1 MDIPQI
7 ITGST
12 LIMAVIA
19 LAVIWF
25 GIKFL
30 TGVLNTLAER
40 FNRRRLLIKR
50 LIPVVKVVGWAVGLY
65 VIIAGIFNPPIETI
79 ITVSASIGIAVG
91 FASQD
96 ILKNIFGGILIILDK
111 PFQVGDK
118 IAVDSTYGEVLEIG
132 LRSTRVVT
140 DDDSVVS
147 IPNGE
152 LMNRAVSN
160 SNSSALDCQVV
171 AELLLPLSIDQDKVI
186 AIGKRAAA
194 TSRYVFL
201 KKPIAVHVY
210 SQPVGSQNLLKFRV
224 KAYVLDIRLE
234 AQFRS
239 DMTERVLQELR
250 AQNMISA
257 A

>member
-1 MDIPQI
+1 MDLPQLLS
-7 ITGST
+7 GSNLFLASVT
-12 LIMAVIA
+12 LVA
-19 LAVIWF
+19 IWF
-25 GIKFL
+25 GIRFV

-40 FNRRRLLIKR
+40 FNHRRLLIKR

-65 VIIAGIFNPPIETI
+65 MIIAWIFNPPIETI
-79 ITVSASIGIAVG
+79 LTVSASIGIAVG

-96 ILKNIFGGILIILDK
+96 ILKNIFGGIMIILDK

-118 IAVDSTYGEVLEIG
+118 IQVDDNYGEVLEIG

-171 AELLLPLSIDQDKVI
+171 AELLLPLSIDQDQVI
-186 AIGKRAAA
+186 AIGKRAAS
-194 TSRYVFL
+194 TSRYVYL
-201 KKPIAVHVY
+201 KKPIAVHVS

-234 AQFRS
+234 EQFRS

-250 AQNMISA
+250 SRNMISA

>member
-1 MDIPQI
+1 MSLTEIL
-7 ITGST
+7 TGSN
-12 LIMAVIA
+12 LFMAMVA
-19 LAVIWF
+19 LAAIWF
-25 GIKFL
+25 GLRFT
-30 TGVLNTLAER
+30 TGLLNSLAER

-50 LIPVVKVVGWAVGLY
+50 LIPVVKVLGWAIGLY

-96 ILKNIFGGILIILDK
+96 ILKNIFGGVMIILDK

-118 IAVDSTYGEVLEIG
+118 IEVGDDYGEVIEIG
-132 LRSTRVVT
+132 LRSTRMVT

-171 AELLLPLSIDQDKVI
+171 AELLLPLSIDPQVVI
-186 AIGKRAAA
+186 EIGKRAAY
-194 TSRYVFL
+194 TSRYVFM
-201 KKPIAVHVY
+201 KKPIAVHVE
-210 SQPVGSQNLLKFRV
+210 SQPVGAQNLLKFRV
-224 KAYVLDIRLE
+224 KAYVLDIRME

-239 DMTERVLQELR
+239 DMTERVLHELR
-250 AQNMISA
+250 IRNLISA

>member
-1 MDIPQI
+1 MELPQI
-7 ITGST
+7 LTGSNFVMAIIT
-12 LIMAVIA
+12 LVA
-19 LAVIWF
+19 IWF
-25 GIKFL
+25 GIQFV
-30 TGVLNTLAER
+30 TGILNTLAER
-40 FNRRRLLIKR
+40 FNSKRLLIKR
-50 LIPVVKVVGWAVGLY
+50 IVPIVKVVGWSVGLY
-65 VIIAGIFNPPIETI
+65 VIIAWIFNPPIETI

-96 ILKNIFGGILIILDK
+96 ILKNIFGGIMIILDK

-118 IAVDSTYGEVLEIG
+118 IAVDDNYGEVLEIG
-132 LRSTRVVT
+132 LRSTSIVT

-171 AELLLPLSIDQDKVI
+171 AEIHLPVSVDQVEVISIC
-186 AIGKRAAA
+186 KRAAA
-194 TSRYVFL
+194 TSRYVYL

-210 SQPVGSQNLLKFRV
+210 SETVGPRDLLKFRV
-224 KAYVLDIRLE
+224 KAYVLDIRME
-234 AQFRS
+234 FQFRS
-239 DMTERVLQELR
+239 DMTERILAELKR
-250 AQNMISA
+250 RNIVQA